1 MSNNPSPEELRRL
14 QELAEMFDD
23 GPAMPGTP
31 SPEHSA
37 HSPGA
42 SEVMNAAKHWGRVFG
57 NKAKELSEKAV
68 EKSKEAQDAIAR
80 RAAEAKGKKEAE
92 RAQNA
97 AAAIPAAA
105 PTELLQVEPEAISLP
120 VVTETM
126 VESGDEAARLE
137 RLAPMKA
144 NAKKAT
150 KAVRENPAVAALIY
164 DGMGALPQLCDLPDE
179 VVDPV
184 PPYQQ
189 SPSVPESNPQGA
201 PGASAVP
208 DHAPN
213 NGLSRTKA
221 WQTLAGAALVV
232 LVLAGATAWWVTRH
246 DSETPTVPAAT
257 STAAAM
263 PPVVVTPSQAPVID
277 PLPVTN
283 VQAGRVER
291 GSTDAVNGG
300 QLWDAQ
306 QAWDDRWTDT
316 DRRLRHQ
323 DRRINGLGAQL
334 GALSQMATAAA
345 QNGGTAVGQVNVSAG
360 VGFSGG
366 EAAVS
371 IGWGARISDRTSVSA
386 GLSFGSG
393 NKPVAGFGLSINLG
407 R

>member
-92 RAQNA
+92 RAQSA

-105 PTELLQVEPEAISLP
+105 PTELLQVEPEAISP
-120 VVTETM
+120 PAVTETM
-126 VESGDEAARLE
+126 VESEDGAARLE
-137 RLAPMKA
+137 RLVPMEA
-144 NAKKAT
+144 SAERAAKEIART
-150 KAVRENPAVAALIY
+150 LRENPAIAASIY
-164 DGMGALPQLCDLPDE
+164 DGMSALPQLRDLPDE

-184 PPYQQ
+184 TPDQH
-189 SPSVPESNPQGA
+189 SPSVSGSISQWA
-201 PGASAVP
+201 TAASAAP

-221 WQTLAGAALVV
+221 WQTLAGSALVV

-257 STAAAM
+257 PTAAAV
-263 PPVVVTPSQAPVID
+263 PPVVVTPSPAPVVD
-277 PLPVTN
+277 PLPVA
-283 VQAGRVER
+283 VPIER
-291 GSTDAVNGG
+291 GPAPIVDAK
-300 QLWDAQ
+300 
-306 QAWDDRWTDT
+306 
-316 DRRLRHQ
+316 
-323 DRRINGLGAQL
+323 
-334 GALSQMATAAA
+334 ATPLPVAMPPVEAPAA
-345 QNGGTAVGQVNVSAG
+345 
-360 VGFSGG
+360 
-366 EAAVS
+366 
-371 IGWGARISDRTSVSA
+371 
-386 GLSFGSG
+386 
-393 NKPVAGFGLSINLG
+393 KPVPVVIAGAKPTPKVSMPPVRQATKPNASVVPAPQPKPNETNGWQEKAEGDMDAWAKNAGIN
-407 R
+407 

>member
-277 PLPVTN
+277 PLPVA
-283 VQAGRVER
+283 VPIER
-291 GSTDAVNGG
+291 GPAPIKDAK
-300 QLWDAQ
+300 
-306 QAWDDRWTDT
+306 
-316 DRRLRHQ
+316 
-323 DRRINGLGAQL
+323 
-334 GALSQMATAAA
+334 AAP
-345 QNGGTAVGQVNVSAG
+345 
-360 VGFSGG
+360 
-366 EAAVS
+366 
-371 IGWGARISDRTSVSA
+371 
-386 GLSFGSG
+386 L
-393 NKPVAGFGLSINLG
+393 PVAMPPVEAPAAKPAPVVIAGAKPTPKVSMPPVRQATKPKASVVPAPQPKPNETDGWQEKAEGDMDAWAKKAGIN
-407 R
+407 

>member
-31 SPEHSA
+31 SPEQSA

-80 RAAEAKGKKEAE
+80 RAAEAKAKKEAE
-92 RAQNA
+92 RAQD
-97 AAAIPAAA
+97 AAIPAAA
-105 PTELLQVEPEAISLP
+105 PTELLQVEPEAISP
-120 VVTETM
+120 PAVTETM
-126 VESGDEAARLE
+126 VESEDEAARLH

-164 DGMGALPQLCDLPDE
+164 DGMGALPQLWDLPDE

-189 SPSVPESNPQGA
+189 SPSVPESIPQGA
-201 PGASAVP
+201 PVASAVP

-257 STAAAM
+257 PTAAAM
-263 PPVVVTPSQAPVID
+263 PPVVVTPSPAPVID
-277 PLPVTN
+277 PLPVA
-283 VQAGRVER
+283 VPIER
-291 GSTDAVNGG
+291 GPAPIKDAK
-300 QLWDAQ
+300 
-306 QAWDDRWTDT
+306 
-316 DRRLRHQ
+316 
-323 DRRINGLGAQL
+323 
-334 GALSQMATAAA
+334 ATP
-345 QNGGTAVGQVNVSAG
+345 
-360 VGFSGG
+360 
-366 EAAVS
+366 
-371 IGWGARISDRTSVSA
+371 
-386 GLSFGSG
+386 L
-393 NKPVAGFGLSINLG
+393 PVAMPPVEAPAATPVPVVIAGAKPTPKVSMPPVRQATKPKASVVPAPQPKPNETNGWQEKAEGDMDAWAKKAGIN
-407 R
+407 